1 MSDNETVSFEEGYRY
16 LEAELA
22 GDTPAPQEHP
32 IELKLSQIRLAHSVF
47 QPRGFEDTASSE
59 EHVRILMDAALS
71 ESENQL
77 DPVTVW
83 WAGSCWRVIDGHHR
97 FKAYQR
103 LKREKRVTPM
113 IPVVVFE
120 GTLME
125 AVIESTKLNSKDKL
139 PMSRDDKVNRAWRMV
154 IIGGDFSKKI
164 ISDACK
170 VGTATVSRMRKQLNV
185 IREAEPDDW
194 SEVVSEMTWKE
205 AQRYGQAERVIDD
218 EWQERLARE
227 WSRRL
232 GKTFGKK
239 PTSQPEIM
247 WRALELYSPQMVGA
261 IQEHLRPV
269 YFENDDF

>member
-1 MSDNETVSFEEGYRY
+1 MSDNETVSFEEGYRR

-22 GDTPAPQEHP
+22 GDTPAPKEHP
-32 IELKLSQIRLAHSVF
+32 TESKLSEIRLAHSVF

-59 EHVRILMDAALS
+59 EHVRTLMEAALS
-71 ESENQL
+71 ESGNQL

-83 WAGSCWRVIDGHHR
+83 WSGSCWRVIDGHHR

-113 IPVVVFE
+113 IPVDVFE

-170 VGTATVSRMRKQLNV
+170 VGIATVGRMRKQLNV
-185 IREAEPDDW
+185 IREAEPDEW

-218 EWQERLARE
+218 EWHERLARE

-247 WRALELYSPQMVGA
+247 WRALELYSPQMVEA